1 MRDTVRVMLVADA
14 VGGVW
19 DYAVSLAS
27 GLIGLAGARVL
38 LVAVGPP
45 PDPARLASAQAVP
58 GLECHVLS
66 GRLEWMEGGHDWLS
80 AWRQALVTLSTDWGA
95 DVLHVNQLG
104 LAGIGSERSPRRP
117 VVVLGVHSDVSTWW
131 LWVKDGGRGPCS
143 LPEYLSWQRDLAR
156 QALQQADVVVCP
168 SAFLATELVACHGL
182 SRAPVVIHNAVA
194 DPAAPPIDLPA
205 VPRERGLAV
214 VAGRAWDEAKNLAV
228 VAAAV
233 RRCRSP
239 WQVDVAGDIV
249 EPGRAGAY
257 PPPPAPGMFY
267 HGFLDKE
274 RLTALYR
281 RAAVCLAPSS
291 YEPFGLAPAE
301 AALSGCAV
309 VANDLPS
316 YREVW
321 GDAACYFTRNDPVA
335 LAERLDRLYG
345 DDAEVARLAQAARER
360 VAQRYTL
367 QRMVD
372 GYIAVYRRASGAAA
386 SGFKVPSP
394 ARPAVR
400 RSRRLTRRL
409 ERSHR
414 FGWISHVPAGVAPKA
429 RPALPGTRNAD

>member
-19 DYAVSLAS
+19 DYAVSLAG
-27 GLIGLAGARVL
+27 GLIRLAGARVL
-38 LVAVGPP
+38 LVAVGPS
-45 PDPARLASAQAVP
+45 PDAARLASAQAVP
-58 GLECHVLS
+58 GLECHLLS
-66 GRLEWMEGGHDWLS
+66 GRLEWMDGGHDWLS
-80 AWRQALVTLSTDWGA
+80 AWRQTLATLAADWGA
-95 DVLHVNQLG
+95 DVVHVNQLG
-104 LAGIGSERSPRRP
+104 LAGLGGERSPRRP
-117 VVVLGVHSDVSTWW
+117 AVVLGVHSDVSTWW
-131 LWVKDGGRGPCS
+131 LWVKDGGRGPCT

-194 DPAAPPIDLPA
+194 PPVDHPADRLA
-205 VPRERGLAV
+205 VQRQRGLAV
-214 VAGRAWDEAKNLAV
+214 VAGRAWDEAKNVAV

-233 RRCRSP
+233 QRCRSP
-239 WQVDVAGDIV
+239 WQVEVAGDVV
-249 EPGRAGAY
+249 EPGRAGASA
-257 PPPPAPGMFY
+257 PPAVPGMFY
-267 HGFLDKE
+267 LGFLDKE

-321 GDAACYFTRNDPVA
+321 GDAACYFTRNDPVS
-335 LAERLDRLYG
+335 LAERLDQLYG
-345 DDAEVARLAQAARER
+345 DDAEVARLALAAHER
-360 VAQRYTL
+360 VARRYTL

-372 GYIAVYRRASGAAA
+372 GYVAVYRGASGAAA
-386 SGFKVPSP
+386 LGFQVPSP
-394 ARPAVR
+394 ARPAARPAVR
-400 RSRRLTRRL
+400 RSGRRRAGR
-409 ERSHR
+409 ER
-414 FGWISHVPAGVAPKA
+414 AA
-429 RPALPGTRNAD
+429 